1 MHDDYASA
9 INDSLVQRIK
19 SWTSD
24 VFHNPGKLN
33 AYIDAT
39 ESTANK
45 HKEAVIDDLLGETKP
60 SPGAVLVSN
69 NGTIQWTD
77 GNEWQMAHDRSKY

>member
-24 VFHNPGKLN
+24 ILNNPGKLN

-39 ESTANK
+39 ESTANA
-45 HKEAVIDDLLGETKP
+45 HKDAVIDELLGETKP
-60 SPGAVLVSN
+60 SPGAVLVGK
-69 NGTIQWTD
+69 NGTIQWAD
-77 GNEWQMAHDRSKY
+77 GNAWMEFNDEK

>member
-24 VFHNPGKLN
+24 ILNNPGKLN

-45 HKEAVIDDLLGETKP
+45 HKEAVIDDLLGENP
-60 SPGAVLVSN
+60 IPGAVRVAT